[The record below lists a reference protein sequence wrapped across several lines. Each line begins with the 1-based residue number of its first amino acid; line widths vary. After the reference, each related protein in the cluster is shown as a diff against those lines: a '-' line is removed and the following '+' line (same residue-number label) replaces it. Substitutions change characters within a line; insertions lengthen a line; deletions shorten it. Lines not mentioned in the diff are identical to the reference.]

1 MGAASVTVS
10 GYGAATPGCGGGSGS
25 EADRPRARETR
36 GPRTTRD
43 ARARGGRGYSCITT
57 GNVTPEVAF
66 TALRARIM
74 RARKAVNIPSR
85 PTKVAIRFLVGFDEL
100 AGRTTHRVCR
110 AESGLGARRSLN
122 KFFEAE
128 DWEGP
133 SYQTCRDA
141 AWVADRFESLC
152 DG

>member
-1 MGAASVTVS
+1 MAQAPNPTGVMFRFEFPNLRVLTVPPN
-10 GYGAATPGCGGGSGS
+10 AWPVPA
-25 EADRPRARETR
+25 
-36 GPRTTRD
+36 
-43 ARARGGRGYSCITT
+43 
-57 GNVTPEVAF
+57 
-66 TALRARIM
+66 
-74 RARKAVNIPSR
+74 
-85 PTKVAIRFLVGFDEL
+85 TKVAIRFLVGFDEL

-141 AWVADRFESLC
+141 AWVADRSESLC